1 MCNFAFM
8 RHAYLILA
16 HNQWQL
22 LDTLINCIDDERNDI
37 YVHID
42 AKVRDLPELHTR
54 RAGLTILG
62 DRVDVCWGDLSVVE
76 AEYAL
81 FQAAVKCGPYAYY
94 HLLSGADLPLKS
106 QDYIH
111 KFCDDHQG
119 KEFIGYT
126 LTEITPEVVRK
137 AQRWHLF
144 PRSFKSGNIVI
155 RALRAGCLRIQE
167 LCGIKRNTGVE
178 FKKGTQWVSITDGM
192 ARHFLANKEWTRK
205 TFTHTF
211 CSDEMVIQTLCW
223 HSPFRANIYS
233 TTGDAKGCMRAIGW
247 KDGCLYDWTA
257 NDYDKL
263 SHSDALF
270 ARKFNTNDSAFIAR
284 IQSLSN
290 E

>member
-1 MCNFAFM
+1 M

-42 AKVRDLPELHTR
+42 AKVSNIPELHTQ
-54 RAGLTILG
+54 RAGLTILE
-62 DRVDVCWGDLSVVE
+62 DRVDVRWGDFSVVE

-81 FQAAVKCGPYAYY
+81 FRAAVGRDSYAYY
-94 HLLSGADLPLKS
+94 HLLSGTDLPLKS

-111 KFCDDHQG
+111 KFCDEHPDAQL
-119 KEFIGYT
+119 IGYT

-144 PRSFKSGNIVI
+144 PRSFKSGNVLV

-167 LCGIKRNTGVE
+167 LCGIKRNTGIE
-178 FKKGTQWVSITDGM
+178 FKKGTQWVSITTGM
-192 ARHFLANKEWTRK
+192 ALHFLANMNWVRK

-211 CSDEMVIQTLCW
+211 CPDEMVFQTMCW
-223 HSPFRANIYS
+223 DSAFRSDIYN
-233 TTGDAKGCMRAIGW
+233 TTSDAGGCMRAIGW
-247 KDGCLYDWTA
+247 KDGCLRDWTA
-257 NDYDKL
+257 GDYDQL

-270 ARKFNTNDSAFIAR
+270 ARKFNSQDPEFIQK
-284 IQSLSN
+284 IVELSRCG
-290 E
+290 